1 MSKIF
6 DQSPKFTQPI
16 EMSNYSAK
24 HIRNIAIIAHVDHGK
39 TTLVDGLV
47 RQNLQIRN
55 VSSLGD
61 LIMDSMDQER
71 ERGITIKAKN
81 ASVYHV
87 HSGSEYKINIV
98 DTPGHADFGGEVE
111 RALQMVD
118 GACLL
123 VDAQEGPMP
132 QTRYVMRKAI
142 QQGLRIIVIINK
154 VDKSGADCQKTLS
167 KIEDL
172 FLDMGASDL
181 QMDFPVIYAIGVQ
194 GKAGPSKDDLK
205 EDLTYFLD
213 KVVMEIPAPEVVN
226 EDLKKQL
233 VAEFSTDLIEQK
245 ILH

>member
-1 MSKIF
+1 
-6 DQSPKFTQPI
+6 
-16 EMSNYSAK
+16 MSNYSAK
-24 HIRNIAIIAHVDHGK
+24 NIRNIAIVAHVDHGK
-39 TTLVDGLV
+39 TTMVDGLV

-55 VSSLGD
+55 VGALGD
-61 LIMDSMDQER
+61 LIMDNNDQER

-81 ASVYHV
+81 ASVYYTK
-87 HSGSEYKINIV
+87 GGTEYKINIV

-154 VDKSGADCQKTLS
+154 VDKPGADCQKTLS
-167 KIEDL
+167 RIEDL

-181 QMDFPVIYAIGVQ
+181 QMDFPVVYAIGVQ
-194 GKAGPSKDDLK
+194 GKAGASKENLGD
-205 EDLTYFLD
+205 DLTYLLD
-213 KVVMEIPAPEVVN
+213 TVVENIPAPEVIN
-226 EDLKKQL
+226 ESMKEKLL
-233 VAEFSTDLIEQK
+233 AEFAPALIEEK
-245 ILH
+245 ILY

>member
-1 MSKIF
+1 
-6 DQSPKFTQPI
+6 
-16 EMSNYSAK
+16 MSNYTAK
-24 HIRNIAIIAHVDHGK
+24 NIRNIAIVAHVDHGK
-39 TTLVDGLV
+39 TTMVDGLV

-55 VSSLGD
+55 VGALGD
-61 LIMDSMDQER
+61 LIMDNNDQER

-81 ASVYHV
+81 ASVYYV
-87 HSGSEYKINIV
+87 KGGTDYKINIV

-154 VDKSGADCQKTLS
+154 VDKPGADCAKTLS
-167 KIEDL
+167 RIEDL

-181 QMDFPVIYAIGVQ
+181 QMDFPVVYAIGVQ
-194 GKAGPSKDDLK
+194 GKAGKSKDTLG
-205 EDLTYFLD
+205 EDLTYLLD
-213 KVVMEIPAPEVVN
+213 TVVENIPAPEVIS
-226 EDLKKQL
+226 EEMKEKLL
-233 VAEFSTDLIEQK
+233 AEFAPALIEEK
-245 ILH
+245 ILY

>member
-1 MSKIF
+1 
-6 DQSPKFTQPI
+6 
-16 EMSNYSAK
+16 MSNYTAK
-24 HIRNIAIIAHVDHGK
+24 NIRNIAIIAHVDHGK
-39 TTLVDGLV
+39 TTMVDGLV

-55 VSSLGD
+55 VTSLGD

-81 ASVYHV
+81 ASVYHA
-87 HSGSEYKINIV
+87 HKDQEYKINIV

-142 QQGLRIIVIINK
+142 QQGLRVIVIINK
-154 VDKSGADCQKTLS
+154 VDKPGADCQKTLS
-167 KIEDL
+167 RIEDL

-194 GKAGPSKDDLK
+194 GKAGATKDTLG
-205 EDLTYFLD
+205 EDLSYFLD
-213 KVVMEIPAPEVVN
+213 KVVEEVPAPEVIC
-226 EDLKKQL
+226 EEMKEQL
-233 VAEFSTDLIEQK
+233 LAEFNSALIEEK

>member
-1 MSKIF
+1 
-6 DQSPKFTQPI
+6 
-16 EMSNYSAK
+16 MSNYSAK
-24 HIRNIAIIAHVDHGK
+24 SIRNIAIIAHVDHGK

-47 RQNLQIRN
+47 RQNLAIRN

-81 ASVYHV
+81 ASVYHQYQ
-87 HSGSEYKINIV
+87 GSEYKINIV

-142 QQGLRIIVIINK
+142 QQGLRILIIINK
-154 VDKSGADCQKTLS
+154 IDKPGADCAKTLS

-194 GKAGPSKDDLK
+194 GKAGSSKETLG

-213 KVVMEIPAPEVVN
+213 KVVEQVPAPEVVDQ
-226 EDLKKQL
+226 ELKAQM
-233 VAEFSTDLIEQK
+233 VAEFASELIMEK
-245 ILH
+245 ANH

>member
-1 MSKIF
+1 
-6 DQSPKFTQPI
+6 
-16 EMSNYSAK
+16 MSNYSAK
-24 HIRNIAIIAHVDHGK
+24 SIRNIAIIAHVDHGK
-39 TTLVDGLV
+39 TTMVDGLV

-55 VSSLGD
+55 VGALGD
-61 LIMDSMDQER
+61 LIMDNNDQER

-81 ASVYHV
+81 ASVYY
-87 HSGSEYKINIV
+87 SKGGTEYKINIV

-142 QQGLRIIVIINK
+142 QQGLRVIVIINK
-154 VDKSGADCQKTLS
+154 VDKPGADCQKTLS
-167 KIEDL
+167 RIEDL

-194 GKAGPSKDDLK
+194 GKAGPSKETLG
-205 EDLTYFLD
+205 EDLTYLLD
-213 KVVMEIPAPEVVN
+213 QVVEHVPAPEVINN
-226 EDLKKQL
+226 EMKEKLI
-233 VAEFSTDLIEQK
+233 AEFAPALIEEK
-245 ILH
+245 ILY

>member
-1 MSKIF
+1 
-6 DQSPKFTQPI
+6 
-16 EMSNYSAK
+16 MSNYTAK
-24 HIRNIAIIAHVDHGK
+24 IIRNIAIIAHVDHGK
-39 TTLVDGLV
+39 TTMVDGLV

-61 LIMDSMDQER
+61 LIMDSMEQEK

-81 ASVYHV
+81 ASVYHNYKDT
-87 HSGSEYKINIV
+87 EYKINIV

-154 VDKSGADCQKTLS
+154 VDKPGADCQRTLS
-167 KIEDL
+167 RIEDL

-181 QMDFPVIYAIGVQ
+181 QMDFPVVYAIGVQ
-194 GKAGPSKDDLK
+194 GKAGSSKETLGN
-205 EDLTYFLD
+205 DLTYLLD
-213 KVVMEIPAPEVVN
+213 KVVEEVPAPEIIC
-226 EDLKKQL
+226 EEMKKEL
-233 VAEFSTDLIEQK
+233 LAEFAPDLIESK
-245 ILH
+245 ILY

>member
-1 MSKIF
+1 
-6 DQSPKFTQPI
+6 
-16 EMSNYSAK
+16 MSNYSAK
-24 HIRNIAIIAHVDHGK
+24 NIRNIAIIAHVDHGK

-47 RQNLQIRN
+47 RQNLVIRN

-61 LIMDSMDQER
+61 LIMDSMDQEQ

-81 ASVYHV
+81 ASVYHT
-87 HSGSEYKINIV
+87 SGGTEYKINIV

-154 VDKSGADCQKTLS
+154 IDKPGADSERTLS

-181 QMDFPVIYAIGVQ
+181 QMDFPVVYAIGVQ
-194 GKAGPSKDDLK
+194 GKAGASKDTLGDDLK
-205 EDLTYFLD
+205 YLLEQF
-213 KVVMEIPAPEVVN
+213 VAEVPAPEVV
-226 EDLKKQL
+226 DSHLRDQL
-233 VAEFSTDLIEQK
+233 LAEFAPELISSK
-245 ILH
+245 ANH

>member
-1 MSKIF
+1 
-6 DQSPKFTQPI
+6 
-16 EMSNYSAK
+16 MSNYSAK
-24 HIRNIAIIAHVDHGK
+24 NIRNIAIIAHVDHGK
-39 TTLVDGLV
+39 TTMVDGLV

-55 VSSLGD
+55 VGALGD
-61 LIMDSMDQER
+61 LIMDNNDQER

-81 ASVYHV
+81 ASVYYTK
-87 HSGSEYKINIV
+87 GGIEYKINIV

-142 QQGLRIIVIINK
+142 QQGLRVIVIINK
-154 VDKSGADCQKTLS
+154 VDKPGADCQKTLS
-167 KIEDL
+167 RIEDL

-194 GKAGPSKDDLK
+194 GKAGASKENLG
-205 EDLTYFLD
+205 EDLTYLLD
-213 KVVMEIPAPEVVN
+213 QVVEYVPAPEVINN
-226 EDLKKQL
+226 EMKEKLI
-233 VAEFSTDLIEQK
+233 AEFAAALIEEK
-245 ILH
+245 ILY

>member
-1 MSKIF
+1 
-6 DQSPKFTQPI
+6 
-16 EMSNYSAK
+16 MSNYSAK
-24 HIRNIAIIAHVDHGK
+24 NIRNIAIIAHVDHGK

-47 RQNLQIRN
+47 RQNLKIRN
-55 VSSLGD
+55 VETLGN

-81 ASVYHV
+81 ASVYHNYKD
-87 HSGSEYKINIV
+87 SEYKINIV

-132 QTRYVMRKAI
+132 QTRYVMKKAI
-142 QQGLRIIVIINK
+142 QQGLRIIIIINK
-154 VDKSGADCQKTLS
+154 VDKPGADTQRTLS

-194 GKAGPSKDDLK
+194 GKAGPTKEDLKDDLS
-205 EDLTYFLD
+205 FLLD
-213 KVVMEIPAPEVVN
+213 TVIQQIPAPEVFDTEFKKHLMAEFG
-226 EDLKKQL
+226 EDLID
-233 VAEFSTDLIEQK
+233 EK

>member
-1 MSKIF
+1 MTKKQNSFIIY
-6 DQSPKFTQPI
+6 T
-16 EMSNYSAK
+16 MSNYLAK
-24 HIRNIAIIAHVDHGK
+24 HIRNVAIIAHVDHGK

-61 LIMDSMDQER
+61 LIMDSDAQER
-71 ERGITIKAKN
+71 ERGITIRAKN
-81 ASVYHV
+81 ASVYHTV
-87 HSGSEYKINIV
+87 KEIEYKINIV

-142 QQGLRIIVIINK
+142 QQGLRIIIIINK
-154 VDKSGADCQKTLS
+154 VDKPGADCQRTLS

-181 QMDFPVIYAIGVQ
+181 QMDFPVVYAIGVQ
-194 GKAGPSKDDLK
+194 GKAGAGIDSLG
-205 EDLTYFLD
+205 ENLMYLLD
-213 KVVMEIPAPEVVN
+213 KIIQEIPAPEVVN
-226 EDLKKQL
+226 EDLKKQII
-233 VAEFSTDLIEQK
+233 AEFAPDLIEEK

>member
-1 MSKIF
+1 
-6 DQSPKFTQPI
+6 
-16 EMSNYSAK
+16 MSNYLAK
-24 HIRNIAIIAHVDHGK
+24 HIRNVAIIAHVDHGK

-61 LIMDSMDQER
+61 LIMDSDAQER
-71 ERGITIKAKN
+71 ERGITIRAKN
-81 ASVYHV
+81 ASVYHTV
-87 HSGSEYKINIV
+87 KEIEYKINIV

-142 QQGLRIIVIINK
+142 QQGLRIIIIINK
-154 VDKSGADCQKTLS
+154 VDKPGADCQRTLS

-181 QMDFPVIYAIGVQ
+181 QMDFPVVYAIGVQ
-194 GKAGPSKDDLK
+194 GKAGAGIDSLG
-205 EDLTYFLD
+205 ENLMYLLD
-213 KVVMEIPAPEVVN
+213 KIIQEIPAPEVVN
-226 EDLKKQL
+226 EDLKKQII
-233 VAEFSTDLIEQK
+233 AEFAPDLIEEK

>member
-1 MSKIF
+1 
-6 DQSPKFTQPI
+6 
-16 EMSNYSAK
+16 MSNYSAK
-24 HIRNIAIIAHVDHGK
+24 NIRNIAIIAHVDHGK
-39 TTLVDGLV
+39 TTMVDGLV
-47 RQNLQIRN
+47 RQNLVIRN

-61 LIMDSMDQER
+61 LIMDSMDQEK

-81 ASVYHV
+81 ASVYHT
-87 HSGSEYKINIV
+87 SGGVEYKINIV

-154 VDKSGADCQKTLS
+154 VDKPGADCQRTLS
-167 KIEDL
+167 RIEDL

-181 QMDFPVIYAIGVQ
+181 QMDFPVVYAIGVQ
-194 GKAGPSKDDLK
+194 GKAGSSKENLG
-205 EDLTYFLD
+205 EDLTYLLE
-213 KVVMEIPAPEVVN
+213 KVVAEVPAPEVV
-226 EDLKKQL
+226 DSHLKEQL
-233 VAEFSTDLIEQK
+233 LAEFAPELIDSK
-245 ILH
+245 ANH

>member
-1 MSKIF
+1 
-6 DQSPKFTQPI
+6 
-16 EMSNYSAK
+16 MSNYSAK
-24 HIRNIAIIAHVDHGK
+24 NIRNIAIIAHVDHGK

-47 RQNLQIRN
+47 RQNLAIRN

-81 ASVYHV
+81 ASVYHQYQ
-87 HSGSEYKINIV
+87 GSEYKINIV

-118 GACLL
+118 GACLI

-142 QQGLRIIVIINK
+142 QQGLRILIIINK
-154 VDKSGADCQKTLS
+154 IDKPGADCAKTLS

-194 GKAGPSKDDLK
+194 GKAGSSKETLG

-213 KVVMEIPAPEVVN
+213 KVVEQVPAPEVVDQ
-226 EDLKKQL
+226 ELKAQM
-233 VAEFSTDLIEQK
+233 VAEFAPELIMEK
-245 ILH
+245 ANH

>member
-1 MSKIF
+1 LTKIQKSF
-6 DQSPKFTQPI
+6 IIIS
-16 EMSNYSAK
+16 MSNYTAK
-24 HIRNIAIIAHVDHGK
+24 NIRNIAIIAHVDHGK
-39 TTLVDGLV
+39 TTMVDGLV

-81 ASVYHV
+81 ASVYH
-87 HSGSEYKINIV
+87 SYKDQEYKINIV

-142 QQGLRIIVIINK
+142 QQGLRVIVIINK
-154 VDKSGADCQKTLS
+154 VDKPGADCQKTLS
-167 KIEDL
+167 RIEDL

-194 GKAGPSKDDLK
+194 GKAGSSKETLGDDLS
-205 EDLTYFLD
+205 YFLD
-213 KVVMEIPAPEVVN
+213 KIVEEVPAPEVISDEMKAQV
-226 EDLKKQL
+226 L
-233 VAEFSTDLIEQK
+233 AEFAPALIDEK